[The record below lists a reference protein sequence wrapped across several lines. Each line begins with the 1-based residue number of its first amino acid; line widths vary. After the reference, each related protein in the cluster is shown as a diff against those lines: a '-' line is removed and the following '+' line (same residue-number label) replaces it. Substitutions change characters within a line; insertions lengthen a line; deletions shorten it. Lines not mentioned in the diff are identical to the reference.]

1 LIWVD
6 RNQLGRRN
14 LTDAERSI
22 VRARIYEIKKKPRG
36 RPPKEENVQNLHIFS
51 EEEEDISED
60 TATEVAQQTGVSRR
74 TILNDVKFKEAW
86 ERLQEISPKAAEI
99 VRRDEVRDAKTQL
112 PKVPEEMFSFV
123 AKKHGLSFQ
132 IVERE
137 FRDLDEVLI
146 WVDRNQLGRR
156 NLTDWQ
162 RAMVMGRLYKIIK
175 RDPVKNLKQFSD
187 RYEFWSWDEIRRLNF
202 SRRKGDHI
210 TAEIIGKQFGVGQ
223 ATVRNAEKFADAVEA
238 LQEVSPQAAERVLR
252 GEVRDAS
259 PSLRQR
265 GQATC

>member
-1 LIWVD
+1 LNGLSFQIIEREFRDLDEVLIWVD

-112 PKVPEEMFSFV
+112 PKVPPEVLPFV
-123 AKKHGLSFQ
+123 ALANFQ
-132 IVERE
+132 
-137 FRDLDEVLI
+137 
-146 WVDRNQLGRR
+146 RR
-156 NLTDWQ
+156 PTSWAVTFALLLVASPDNWRCPRPNPLTDSKPRW
-162 RAMVMGRLYKIIK
+162 
-175 RDPVKNLKQFSD
+175 
-187 RYEFWSWDEIRRLNF
+187 
-202 SRRKGDHI
+202 
-210 TAEIIGKQFGVGQ
+210 
-223 ATVRNAEKFADAVEA
+223 A
-238 LQEVSPQAAERVLR
+238 LQALHDDCLRLLFPSWLQLADLPECLHERR
-252 GEVRDAS
+252 AK
-259 PSLRQR
+259 
-265 GQATC
+265 ATHFF